1 MGAVLVASAS
11 TAACCRNAGTD
22 ETAYW
27 CTFAMAAAT
36 LSPAPTQPRRQPVMA
51 QGFERLLA
59 TTVLSASSG

>member
-11 TAACCRNAGTD
+11 MAACCMKAGTD

-36 LSPAPTQPRRQPVMA
+36 FSPAPTQPRRQPVMA
-51 QGFERLLA
+51 QGFEKLFA
-59 TTVLSASSG
+59 TMALSASSG